1 MNEGNAGLNPFAL
14 DHLEDP
20 YDLYRRL
27 RETAPIHEID
37 GMDLRLV
44 SRHTDVTEAAGR
56 NEDFSSHITAFIQGG
71 GMSGS
76 EMVEMS
82 GEAAGVVEVLATADP
97 PDHTRQRK
105 VVAGTL
111 RQMDA
116 AEPVIA
122 GLAAEMVDGF
132 VSAGGGDW
140 IDEIASLLPVRVIAK
155 LLGLPDDDVERLKEW
170 SDDGVELLSGVASP
184 DRMAECGRSVFQ
196 FLQYLK
202 NRLSEAPSV
211 APDGVLALLAH
222 AASNG
227 EISDAEAVSMALQLV
242 AAGSDSTG
250 NLIGSAGRLLAELPD
265 VQSALRADPT
275 LAPRFLEEVVRLE
288 SPFRG
293 HFRVAT
299 RTTTLGGVEIQA
311 GTRLFL
317 LWASA
322 NRDPDVFDHPEEV
335 RLDREK
341 PTAHFGFGWGIHKCV
356 GAPLARLESRL
367 VTERLLAASTD
378 IRPDRDRPPPAHIPS
393 LLVRRLRHVHLR
405 VRPSG

>member
-1 MNEGNAGLNPFAL
+1 VNERDAGLNPFAL

-27 RETAPIHEID
+27 RATAPIHEID
-37 GMDLRLV
+37 DMDLRLV
-44 SRHTDVTEAAGR
+44 SRHTDVAEAAGR

-122 GLAAEMVDGF
+122 GLTADMVDGF
-132 VSAGGGDW
+132 VSAGGGEW

-155 LLGLPDDDVERLKEW
+155 LLGLPDDDVERLKQW

-202 NRLSEAPSV
+202 DRLSEAPSV

-265 VQSALRADPT
+265 VQSALRTDPT
-275 LAPRFLEEVVRLE
+275 LVPRFLEEVVRLE

-299 RTTTLGGVEIQA
+299 RPTTLGGVEIQE

-322 NRDPDVFDHPEEV
+322 NRDADVFDHPDEV

-341 PTAHFGFGWGIHKCV
+341 PTAHLGFGWGIHKCV

-367 VTERLLAASTD
+367 VTERLLAATTD
-378 IRPDRDRPPPAHIPS
+378 IRPDPDRPPPAHIPS